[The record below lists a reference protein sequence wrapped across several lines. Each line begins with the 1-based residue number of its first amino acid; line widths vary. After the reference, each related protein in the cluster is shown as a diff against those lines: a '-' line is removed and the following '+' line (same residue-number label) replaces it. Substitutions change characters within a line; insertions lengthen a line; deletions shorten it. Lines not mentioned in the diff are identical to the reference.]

1 MQLGEHVI
9 AVCSWSLAP
18 TNVEELITA
27 LRRLELAHVHLDLTM
42 LLKLDDTARVAAIDH
57 LHLAGVTI
65 TAGMVTFAG
74 ESYSTIS
81 AIKETGGFV
90 PDATWEERRD
100 LTVRCATL
108 AGQMGITRLSAHA
121 GFIPP
126 QNDVV
131 FAKVL
136 RRVDEVGRRCADHG
150 VDLLLETGQERA
162 GVLLQFLNEL
172 SARTIG
178 VNFDPGNMILYGSGD
193 PVQAANALAGY
204 IRHVHIKDAVRSG
217 RPRLDWGEEVPF
229 GTGDVNVKDFIDAL
243 HASNYRGPLAIE
255 REAGND
261 RLADIQVAIY
271 TLRRVL

>member
-9 AVCSWSLAP
+9 GVCSWSLNPAS
-18 TNVEELITA
+18 VEDLIA
-27 LRRLELAHVHLDLTM
+27 KLKRLDLVHVHLDLTT
-42 LLKLDDTARVAAIDH
+42 LLKLDDPARAAAIDQIRR
-57 LHLAGVTI
+57 AGITI
-65 TAGMVTFAG
+65 TAGMVTFSG
-74 ESYSTIS
+74 ESYATISTIRT
-81 AIKETGGFV
+81 TGGFV

-100 LTVRCATL
+100 LTVRCAAL
-108 AGQMGITRLSAHA
+108 AKQMGLERLSAHA

-126 QNDVV
+126 QGDVV
-131 FAKVL
+131 FSKVL
-136 RRVDEVGRRCADHG
+136 NRVDEVARRCAEYG

-172 SARTIG
+172 SARSVG

-193 PVQAANALAGY
+193 PVQAANALGGY

-217 RPRLDWGEEVPF
+217 RPGLEWGEEVPF
-229 GTGDVNVKDFIDAL
+229 GTGDVNVTDLVGAL
-243 HASNYRGPLAIE
+243 RASKYHGPLVIE

-261 RLADIQVAIY
+261 RLADVQVAVY